1 MASALA
7 PVLLIA
13 TASLV
18 SGQTSGP
25 EWATRLVHDV
35 TGASFPELLKTDI
48 RVQQFGSPSDYFQAR
63 FSILR
68 LITGRRMQYVIHV
81 NSAVALAS
89 APDEGKRAIVAH
101 ELAHVAYYARGSR
114 LRLFG
119 LIRLASGRF
128 REEFEKNADIEA
140 LRRGYAQGLKQYRL
154 WLYQHVP
161 ADVLQKKKT
170 EYLTPDE
177 IDAIQKQIER

>member
-1 MASALA
+1 MPSALVPA
-7 PVLLIA
+7 LLIA
-13 TASLV
+13 TASVV
-18 SGQTSGP
+18 SAQTSGP

-35 TGASFPELLKTDI
+35 TGASFPELLKKDI
-48 RVQQFGSPSDYFQAR
+48 RVKQFVSPSDYFQAR
-63 FSILR
+63 FSIVR

-89 APDEGKRAIVAH
+89 APDEGNRAIIAH
-101 ELAHVAYYARGSR
+101 ELAHVAYYARGNR

-119 LIRLASGRF
+119 LIQLASGRF
-128 REEFEKNADIEA
+128 REHFEKSADMEA

-161 ADVLQKKKT
+161 GDVVQQKKAD
-170 EYLTPDE
+170 YLTPDE
-177 IDAIQKQIER
+177 IDAIQRQMGR